1 MNLVDMEVMHLEG
14 AILDCPV
21 LDRPLGCDD
30 SGRVVGVIHLGVL
43 PIDDDE
49 RTSPHPP
56 AGPQTTMSKRHPD
69 HRRTGWRTVRYHA
82 YPIVKLGIAG
92 AGDANR
98 TRDPN
103 LGKVMLYP

>member
-1 MNLVDMEVMHLEG
+1 MKNFAASAG
-14 AILDCPV
+14 GSA
-21 LDRPLGCDD
+21 DD
-30 SGRVVGVIHLGVL
+30 HVKAASRSSQ
-43 PIDDDE
+43 D
-49 RTSPHPP
+49 
-56 AGPQTTMSKRHPD
+56 
-69 HRRTGWRTVRYHA
+69 GWRTVRYHA